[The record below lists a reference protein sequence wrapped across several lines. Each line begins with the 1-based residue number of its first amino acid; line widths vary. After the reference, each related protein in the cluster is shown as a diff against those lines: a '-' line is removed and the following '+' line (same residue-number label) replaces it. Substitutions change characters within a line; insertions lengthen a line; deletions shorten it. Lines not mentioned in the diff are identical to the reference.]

1 MNLTETYQLL
11 ESRGKATLNPSFK
24 IYQED
29 HELILKLLAYF
40 TNNQQACQKFSISLR
55 KGLMLSGPVG
65 CGKTSLMRLF
75 NTLLLPQ
82 FKYQVKPCRDI
93 SFEFNRDG
101 YTVIHK
107 YSTNSYSRG
116 QHKIYC
122 FDDLGTENHLKFY
135 GVECNVMAEILL
147 SRYDQFTLHG
157 LPTHL
162 TTNLTSMDIE
172 EQYGK
177 RVRSRMREMF
187 NLLAFD
193 AGSRDKR
200 K

>member
-1 MNLTETYQLL
+1 MNPTETYQFL
-11 ESRGKATLNPSFK
+11 ESRGRDILNPNFK

-40 TNNQQACQKFSISLR
+40 TNNQQACQKYAISLR

-82 FKYQVKPCRDI
+82 YKYQVKPCRDI

-101 YTVIHK
+101 YSVIHK

-135 GVECNVMAEILL
+135 GVECNVMAEIIL
-147 SRYDQFTLHG
+147 SRYDQFCLQG
-157 LPTHL
+157 LQTHL

-187 NLLAFD
+187 NLLAFEV
-193 AGSRDKR
+193 SSKDKR
-200 K
+200 I

>member
-1 MNLTETYQLL
+1 MNPIQTFQFL
-11 ESRGKATLNPSFK
+11 ESRGKASLNPNFK
-24 IYQED
+24 IYDED
-29 HELILKLLAYF
+29 HELILKLVAYF
-40 TNNQQACQKFSISLR
+40 TNNQQACENYAISLR
-55 KGLMLSGPVG
+55 KGIMLSGPVG

-82 FKYQVKPCRDI
+82 FKYQVRSCRDI
-93 SFEFNRDG
+93 SYEFNRDG

-107 YSTNSYSRG
+107 YSSGSYNRG
-116 QHKIYC
+116 LHKLYS

-147 SRYDQFTLHG
+147 SRYDQFCLQG
-157 LPTHL
+157 LQTHL

-193 AGSRDKR
+193 CGSKDKR
-200 K
+200 M

>member
-1 MNLTETYQLL
+1 MNLTETYNFL
-11 ESRGKATLNPSFK
+11 ESRGKTTLNPSFK
-24 IYQED
+24 IYEED
-29 HELILKLLAYF
+29 HELIQKLLAYF
-40 TNNQQACQKFSISLR
+40 TNNQQACQKHAISLR

-65 CGKTSLMRLF
+65 CGKTTLMRLF

-101 YTVIHK
+101 YSVIHK
-107 YSTNSYSRG
+107 YSTSSYSRG
-116 QHKIYC
+116 QHKLYC

-147 SRYDQFTLHG
+147 SCYDQFCAQG
-157 LPTHL
+157 LQTHL

-200 K
+200 F

>member
-1 MNLTETYQLL
+1 
-11 ESRGKATLNPSFK
+11 
-24 IYQED
+24 
-29 HELILKLLAYF
+29 
-40 TNNQQACQKFSISLR
+40 
-55 KGLMLSGPVG
+55 MLSGPVG

-82 FKYQVKPCRDI
+82 FKYQVRSCRDI
-93 SFEFNRDG
+93 SYEFNRDG

-107 YSTNSYSRG
+107 YSSGSYNRG
-116 QHKIYC
+116 LHKLYC

-147 SRYDQFTLHG
+147 SRYDQFCLQG
-157 LPTHL
+157 LQTHL

-187 NLLAFD
+187 NLLSFD
-193 AGSRDKR
+193 AGSKDKR
-200 K
+200 V

>member
-1 MNLTETYQLL
+1 MNLNETLQFL

-24 IYQED
+24 IYDED
-29 HELILKLLAYF
+29 HELIQKLLAYF
-40 TNNQQACQKFSISLR
+40 SNSTESCSRFGLSPR
-55 KGLMLSGPVG
+55 KGILLSGPVG
-65 CGKTSLMRLF
+65 CGKTSLLKLF

-82 FKYQVKPCRDI
+82 YKYQVKPCRDI
-93 SFEFNRDG
+93 SFEFNQNS
-101 YTVIHK
+101 YSVIHK

-135 GVECNVMAEILL
+135 GVECNIMAEIML
-147 SRYDQFTLHG
+147 SRYDQFCAQELQ
-157 LPTHL
+157 THI

-177 RVRSRMREMF
+177 RVRYRMREMF

-193 AGSRDKR
+193 TTSQDKR
-200 K
+200 Q

>member
-1 MNLTETYQLL
+1 MNPTETYQFL
-11 ESRGKATLNPSFK
+11 ESRGRDILNPNFK

-40 TNNQQACQKFSISLR
+40 TNNQQACQKYAISLR

-82 FKYQVKPCRDI
+82 YKYQVKPCRDI

-101 YTVIHK
+101 YSVIHK

-157 LPTHL
+157 LQTHL

-193 AGSRDKR
+193 AEVNDKR
-200 K
+200 V

>member
-1 MNLTETYQLL
+1 MNLTETFQFL

-40 TNNQQACQKFSISLR
+40 TNNLQACQKYAISQR

-82 FKYQVKPCRDI
+82 YKYQVKPCRDI

-101 YTVIHK
+101 YSMIHK

-157 LPTHL
+157 LQTHI

-193 AGSRDKR
+193 VESRDKR
-200 K
+200 I

>member
-1 MNLTETYQLL
+1 MNPTETYQFL
-11 ESRGKATLNPSFK
+11 ESRGRDILNPNFK

-40 TNNQQACQKFSISLR
+40 TNNQQACQKYAISLR

-82 FKYQVKPCRDI
+82 YKYQVKPCRDI

-101 YTVIHK
+101 YSVIHK

-135 GVECNVMAEILL
+135 SVECNVMAEIIL
-147 SRYDQFTLHG
+147 SRYDQFCLQG
-157 LPTHL
+157 LQTHL

-200 K
+200 N

>member
-107 YSTNSYSRG
+107 YSTNSYSRD

-147 SRYDQFTLHG
+147 SRYDQFCIHG
-157 LPTHL
+157 LQTHL

-193 AGSRDKR
+193 ASSRDKR
-200 K
+200 Q

>member
-1 MNLTETYQLL
+1 MNLTQTYQFL

-40 TNNQQACQKFSISLR
+40 TNNQQACQKYSISPR
-55 KGLMLSGPVG
+55 KGIMLSGPVG

-82 FKYQVKPCRDI
+82 YKYQVKPCRDI

-116 QHKIYC
+116 QYKIYC

-147 SRYDQFTLHG
+147 SRYDQFCLHG
-157 LPTHL
+157 LQTHL

-200 K
+200 C

>member
-1 MNLTETYQLL
+1 MNLTETYQFL
-11 ESRGKATLNPSFK
+11 ESRGKDTLNPSFK

-40 TNNQQACQKFSISLR
+40 TNNQQACQKYAISLR

-75 NTLLLPQ
+75 NTLLLSQ

-101 YTVIHK
+101 YSVIHK
-107 YSTNSYSRG
+107 YSTNSYSRD

-147 SRYDQFTLHG
+147 SRYDQFCIHG
-157 LPTHL
+157 LQTHL

-193 AGSRDKR
+193 ASSRDKR
-200 K
+200 Q

>member
-1 MNLTETYQLL
+1 MNLTETYQFL

-40 TNNQQACQKFSISLR
+40 TNNQQACQKFAISLR

-82 FKYQVKPCRDI
+82 YKYQVKPCRDI

-101 YTVIHK
+101 YSVIHK

-135 GVECNVMAEILL
+135 GVECNVMAEIIL
-147 SRYDQFTLHG
+147 SRYDQFCLQG
-157 LPTHL
+157 LQTHL

-200 K
+200 N

>member
-1 MNLTETYQLL
+1 MNLTETYQFL

-40 TNNQQACQKFSISLR
+40 TNNQQACQKYAISLR

-75 NTLLLPQ
+75 NTLLLSQ

-157 LPTHL
+157 LQTHL

-193 AGSRDKR
+193 SGSVDKR
-200 K
+200 R

>member
-1 MNLTETYQLL
+1 MNPTETYQFL
-11 ESRGKATLNPSFK
+11 ESRGRDILNPNFK

-40 TNNQQACQKFSISLR
+40 TNNQQACQKYAISLR

-82 FKYQVKPCRDI
+82 YKYQVKPCRDI

-101 YTVIHK
+101 YSVIHK

-135 GVECNVMAEILL
+135 SVECNVMAEILL
-147 SRYDQFTLHG
+147 SRYDQFCLHG
-157 LPTHL
+157 LQTHL

-200 K
+200 N

>member
-1 MNLTETYQLL
+1 MNLTETYQFL
-11 ESRGKATLNPSFK
+11 ESRGKATINPSFK

-40 TNNQQACQKFSISLR
+40 TNNQQACQKYAISLR

-82 FKYQVKPCRDI
+82 YKYQVKPCRDI
-93 SFEFNRDG
+93 SFEFNQNG

-157 LPTHL
+157 LQTHL

-187 NLLAFD
+187 NLLAFEV
-193 AGSRDKR
+193 SSKDKR
-200 K
+200 I

>member
-1 MNLTETYQLL
+1 MPFRNV
-11 ESRGKATLNPSFK
+11 RG
-24 IYQED
+24 I
-29 HELILKLLAYF
+29 
-40 TNNQQACQKFSISLR
+40 
-55 KGLMLSGPVG
+55 MLSSPVG
-65 CGKTSLMRLF
+65 CGKATLMRLF
-75 NTLLLPQ
+75 NALLLPLY
-82 FKYQVKPCRDI
+82 KYQVKPCRDI

-101 YTVIHK
+101 YSVIHK
-107 YSTNSYSRG
+107 YSTNSYNRG

-147 SRYDQFTLHG
+147 SRYDQFCQQG
-157 LPTHL
+157 LATHL
-162 TTNLTSMDIE
+162 TTNLTSIDIE

-200 K
+200 V

>member
-1 MNLTETYQLL
+1 MNLNETLQFL

-24 IYQED
+24 IYDED
-29 HELILKLLAYF
+29 HDLIQKLLAYF
-40 TNNQQACQKFSISLR
+40 SNSTESCSRFGLSPL
-55 KGLMLSGPVG
+55 KGILLSGPVR
-65 CGKTSLMRLF
+65 CGKTSLLKLF

-82 FKYQVKPCRDI
+82 YKYQVKPCRDI
-93 SFEFNRDG
+93 SFEFNQNG
-101 YTVIHK
+101 YSVIHK

-135 GVECNVMAEILL
+135 GVECNIMAEILL
-147 SRYDQFTLHG
+147 SRYDQFCAQG
-157 LPTHL
+157 LQTHI
-162 TTNLTSMDIE
+162 TTNLNSMDIE

-193 AGSRDKR
+193 IGSRDKR
-200 K
+200 V

>member
-1 MNLTETYQLL
+1 MNLTQTYQFL
-11 ESRGKATLNPSFK
+11 ESRGKTTLNPNFR

-29 HELILKLLAYF
+29 QELILKLLAYF
-40 TNNQQACQKFSISLR
+40 TNNQQACQKYAISLR

-82 FKYQVKPCRDI
+82 YKYQVKPCRDI

-147 SRYDQFTLHG
+147 SRYDQFCLQG
-157 LPTHL
+157 LTTHL

-200 K
+200 Q

>member
-1 MNLTETYQLL
+1 MNLTETYQFL
-11 ESRGKATLNPSFK
+11 ESRGKDTLNPNFK

-29 HELILKLLAYF
+29 HDLILKLLAYF
-40 TNNQQACQKFSISLR
+40 TNNQQACQKFAISLR

-82 FKYQVKPCRDI
+82 YKYQVKPCRDI

-101 YTVIHK
+101 YSVIHK

-122 FDDLGTENHLKFY
+122 FNDLGTENHLKFY

-157 LPTHL
+157 LQTHL

-200 K
+200 N

>member
-1 MNLTETYQLL
+1 MNLTETYRFL
-11 ESRGKATLNPSFK
+11 ESRGKTTLNPSFK

-40 TNNQQACQKFSISLR
+40 TNNQQACQKFAISLR

-82 FKYQVKPCRDI
+82 YKYQVKPCRDI

-101 YTVIHK
+101 YSVIHK

-147 SRYDQFTLHG
+147 SRYDQFSLQG
-157 LPTHL
+157 LQTHL

-172 EQYGK
+172 DQYGK

-193 AGSRDKR
+193 VGSSDKR
-200 K
+200 R